1 MKILQGSCVI
11 IKVYQNSR
19 LKVLIGIEE
28 IIKILRLYIF
38 TELVENKTDENIERL
53 TRLVKYTL
61 GFNQGSDQT
70 LHLETSR
77 SWISECYNIVRQ
89 ELWRST

>member
-38 TELVENKTDENIERL
+38 TMKFKKIL
-53 TRLVKYTL
+53 
-61 GFNQGSDQT
+61 
-70 LHLETSR
+70 SR
-77 SWISECYNIVRQ
+77 STFDTLLILILCVKIT
-89 ELWRST
+89 LL